1 MVPKKELKVA
11 ASVDTSKLAAKMIL
25 IKTKTYD
32 LDSNKLK
39 NVPAHQEKLYEV
51 ADKSVLKK
59 VEYNNLNSKGTQ
71 LRKKFLTHLL

>member
-1 MVPKKELKVA
+1 MKKIYCWVELLSRTVSYYRDPVMVPKKELKVA

-39 NVPAHQEKLYEV
+39 NVPAH
-51 ADKSVLKK
+51 
-59 VEYNNLNSKGTQ
+59 
-71 LRKKFLTHLL
+71 